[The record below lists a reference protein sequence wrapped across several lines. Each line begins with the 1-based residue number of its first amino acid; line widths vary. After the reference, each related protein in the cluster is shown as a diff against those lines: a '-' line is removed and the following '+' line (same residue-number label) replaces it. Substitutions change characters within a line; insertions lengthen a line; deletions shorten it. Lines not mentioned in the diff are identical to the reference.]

1 MRAAAP
7 ASLLARAL
15 VRALPRGTHTWLFH
29 EAHAGPR
36 LLESGSPYY
45 LLRHIQNVF
54 DLPAPAA
61 AGAAQQRDAVDTESE
76 PAAASKSL
84 LMQVRSWR
92 QATRA
97 GDTQVRA
104 AALLKY
110 PRLGGS
116 SESTKSEGEI
126 K

>member
-1 MRAAAP
+1 MLGGGDRRGDRRVRGGAEPPPTTP
-7 ASLLARAL
+7 A
-15 VRALPRGTHTWLFH
+15 V
-29 EAHAGPR
+29 
-36 LLESGSPYY
+36 
-45 LLRHIQNVF
+45 
-54 DLPAPAA
+54 A
-61 AGAAQQRDAVDTESE
+61 AGAAQQRDAGDTESE

>member
-1 MRAAAP
+1 MRQRPLSRLGGGDRRGDRRVGGGAEPPPTTP
-7 ASLLARAL
+7 A
-15 VRALPRGTHTWLFH
+15 V
-29 EAHAGPR
+29 
-36 LLESGSPYY
+36 
-45 LLRHIQNVF
+45 
-54 DLPAPAA
+54 A
-61 AGAAQQRDAVDTESE
+61 AGAPQQRDAGDTESE

-116 SESTKSEGEI
+116 SESTKSEG
-126 K
+126 